1 MTHAGWRDCGNV
13 LRLADEGH
21 SRLID
26 VEWGRTAESNFPA
39 NIKLVAY
46 DRQGLLHDV
55 SAVFAAESV
64 NVVAV
69 HSHTDDAR
77 QMAVMRLTIRVTD
90 LGQLSRVL
98 TKLNQLRNVVEA
110 GREV

>member
-1 MTHAGWRDCGNV
+1 LGNNG
-13 LRLADEGH
+13 RSIGRNADN
-21 SRLID
+21 RLID
-26 VEWGRTAESNFPA
+26 VEWGRTAELNFPA

-46 DRQGLLHDV
+46 DRHGLLHDV

-77 QMAVMRLTIRVTD
+77 QMAIMRLTIRVTD